1 MAMIKCPE
9 CGKEISDRAE
19 VCPGCGYPVKDYLQ
33 ETKDKEQREIP
44 EKKWNESEKKVSML
58 IKNRKFQIS
67 AIVLAILVLAIVMVD
82 KWIHV
87 EVIHDVTWGMS
98 VSQVKQR
105 EDKYDGN
112 SGYYDEENGYYAVS
126 DVDYLGE
133 SVTLMY
139 IFEDGKLASFCIR
152 PTYGS
157 YENVYKMALEM
168 CRTNNLPVSFEDNA
182 DDEYI
187 PRSVLQWNV
196 RGTTIELIG
205 NYENK
210 YAPEYYFSLK
220 PYKGKEFGEKYEN
233 RGTCYVGNKT
243 LLPCRNEITPWCEIN
258 DEGNGYCY
266 EHGCYVIGCPKGF
279 ANVYDRESLCLE
291 HHFLCE

>member
-1 MAMIKCPE
+1 
-9 CGKEISDRAE
+9 
-19 VCPGCGYPVKDYLQ
+19 
-33 ETKDKEQREIP
+33 
-44 EKKWNESEKKVSML
+44 
-58 IKNRKFQIS
+58 
-67 AIVLAILVLAIVMVD
+67 
-82 KWIHV
+82 
-87 EVIHDVTWGMS
+87 MS

-139 IFEDGKLASFCIR
+139 IFEDGKLASIWIR

-168 CRTNNLPVSFEDNA
+168 CRKNNLPVSFEDNA
-182 DDEYI
+182 DDEYF
-187 PRSVLQWNV
+187 PSSVLQWNV

-266 EHGCYVIGCPKGF
+266 EHGCYVVGCPKGF